1 LLHSNAWQHHLK
13 LKKFNTRRIFAEQ
26 NNRKQESAMENTW
39 LREEAL
45 TTKNALVV
53 DDGLVERLLG
63 KAMLEKL
70 GFSVS
75 MAASSEEALNWIG
88 QYPIDLVL
96 CDIAMPGMN
105 GLDLL
110 EVARTRPRAPL
121 FIMSTNYDD
130 AEHALASM
138 RRGAYG
144 YLIKPLRFEHLRQ
157 TVTDVMDKHR
167 TDRDT
172 ALEAEKLAQLDPLTN
187 LVNKAEFLR
196 RLSKRLP
203 KPDAGDGALMLIKIN
218 GLSHINHSYGRVA
231 GNKVLQFAAMTL
243 ARLVRPS
250 DVLSR
255 FGGDLFA
262 IYLDGVTLAQVHER
276 AQGMMLEVEAAKTVL
291 SGEAFSLH
299 LSMGGACISPGIDIE
314 DLLNR
319 ADFALHLAREHS
331 RSRMRIYSDAD
342 EAHKRELAHQLNT
355 LALVRAALDDR
366 SHISMHYQPI
376 IDLATGKI
384 THYEALFR
392 LTDDEG
398 KVCNTGELVKTCEV
412 FGLIGRLD
420 QAVIATCLEHVPSL
434 PEGTGMAINISG
446 KSIGD
451 PGLLQ
456 FIETQINHLNLD
468 PSRLIFELTETA
480 AFYNLGE
487 VRHFVQRIKSLGCRF
502 ALDDFGVGFS
512 SFYYIKELDFDYL
525 KLDGTFIVNLT
536 RNPQDQVFV
545 RAMVEISKVF
555 GLSVIAEWV
564 EDAATAEMLRDFGVM
579 LGQGYYFG
587 KPQMLPQ

>member
-1 LLHSNAWQHHLK
+1 MQDTLAN
-13 LKKFNTRRIFAEQ
+13 
-26 NNRKQESAMENTW
+26 
-39 LREEAL
+39 EE
-45 TTKNALVV
+45 TQVTKNALVV

-70 GFSVS
+70 GFTVS
-75 MAASSEEALNWIG
+75 MVASGAEAMEWIE
-88 QYPIDLVL
+88 QYPVDLVL
-96 CDIAMPGMN
+96 CDIAMPGMS

-110 EVARTRPRAPL
+110 DMAHARPRTPL

-157 TVTDVMDKHR
+157 TVTEVMVKYKN
-167 TDRDT
+167 DRNT
-172 ALEAEKLAQLDPLTN
+172 ALEAEKIAQHDPLTD
-187 LVNKAEFLR
+187 LINKNEFLR
-196 RLSKRLP
+196 RLSNRVLTLQT
-203 KPDAGDGALMLIKIN
+203 DNSTGALMLIKIN
-218 GLSHINHSYGRVA
+218 GLNHINHTYGRIA
-231 GNKVLQFAAMTL
+231 GNKILQFAAMNL
-243 ARLVRPS
+243 SRLIRPS
-250 DVLSR
+250 DTLGR

-262 IYLDGVTLAQVHER
+262 IYLDGVAPAQVHER
-276 AQGMMLEVEAAKTVL
+276 VHSVMAEVEAAKTVL

-299 LSMGGACISPGIDIE
+299 LVIGGACAYAGVEVE

-331 RSRMRIYSDAD
+331 RSRIHIYSGAD
-342 EAHKRELAHQLNT
+342 EVHKHELAHQLNI
-355 LALVRAALDDR
+355 LGLVRAALDDR
-366 SHISMHYQPI
+366 SRMSMHYQPI
-376 IDLATGKI
+376 INLATGTI
-384 THYEALFR
+384 SHYEALLR
-392 LTDDEG
+392 LLDDDG
-398 KVCNTGELVKTCEV
+398 AVCNSGELVKTCEV
-412 FGLIGRLD
+412 FGLVSRLD
-420 QAVIATCLEHVPSL
+420 HAVVAACLDDLSSL
-434 PEGTGMAINISG
+434 PDDAGIAINISG

-451 PGLLQ
+451 PDLLRC
-456 FIETQINHLNLD
+456 IESQIENLGLD
-468 PSRLIFELTETA
+468 PSRIVFELTETA

-525 KLDGTFIVNLT
+525 KLDGSFIVNLT
-536 RNPQDQVFV
+536 QNPHDQVFV

-555 GLSVIAEWV
+555 GLTVIAEWV
-564 EDAATAEMLRDFGVM
+564 EDNATADMLRDFGVS

-587 KPQMLPQ
+587 KPKMLMQ

>member
-1 LLHSNAWQHHLK
+1 MQ
-13 LKKFNTRRIFAEQ
+13 NTLA
-26 NNRKQESAMENTW
+26 K
-39 LREEAL
+39 EEIQV
-45 TTKNALVV
+45 TKNALVV

-70 GFSVS
+70 GFAVS
-75 MAASSEEALNWIG
+75 MVASSEEALDWMD
-88 QYPIDLVL
+88 QHPIDLVL

-110 EVARTRPRAPL
+110 DAARARPRAPL

-157 TVTDVMDKHR
+157 TVTEVMAKYKNDR
-167 TDRDT
+167 TT
-172 ALEAEKLAQLDPLTN
+172 ALEAERLAQQDPLTELIN
-187 LVNKAEFLR
+187 RGEFLR
-196 RLSKRLP
+196 RLSNRIQAP
-203 KPDAGDGALMLIKIN
+203 QSGAGNGVLMLIKIN
-218 GLSHINHSYGRVA
+218 GLNHINHSYGRLA

-243 ARLVRPS
+243 SRLIRPS
-250 DVLSR
+250 DALAR

-262 IYLDGVTLAQVHER
+262 IYLDGVAPTQVHER
-276 AQGMMLEVEAAKTVL
+276 AQSIMAEVEAAKMVL

-299 LSMGGACISPGIDIE
+299 LAVGGACTCAGIEVE
-314 DLLNR
+314 DLLNH

-331 RSRMRIYSDAD
+331 RSRIHIYSGAD
-342 EAHKRELAHQLNT
+342 EIHKYELAHQLNI
-355 LALVRAALDDR
+355 LALVRAALDDKSR
-366 SHISMHYQPI
+366 MSMHYQPI
-376 IDLATGKI
+376 IDLATGTI
-384 THYEALFR
+384 SHYESLLR
-392 LTDDEG
+392 LVDDDG

-412 FGLIGRLD
+412 FGLVSRLD
-420 QAVIATCLEHVPSL
+420 HAVVAVCLDDMSRL
-434 PEGTGMAINISG
+434 PEGAGIAINISG

-451 PGLLQ
+451 PDLLQ
-456 FIETQINHLNLD
+456 FIETRIENLALD
-468 PSRLIFELTETA
+468 PSRIIFELTETA

-525 KLDGTFIVNLT
+525 KLDGSFIVKLT
-536 RNPQDQVFV
+536 QNPHDQVFV

-555 GLSVIAEWV
+555 GLTVIAEWV
-564 EDAATAEMLRDFGVM
+564 EDAATADMLRDFGVA

-587 KPQMLPQ
+587 KPQALAL

>member
-1 LLHSNAWQHHLK
+1 MHDTLV
-13 LKKFNTRRIFAEQ
+13 
-26 NNRKQESAMENTW
+26 
-39 LREEAL
+39 REEIQIAK
-45 TTKNALVV
+45 TALVV

-70 GFSVS
+70 GFTVA
-75 MAASSEEALNWIG
+75 MASSSEEALDWIG
-88 QYPIDLVL
+88 QYPVDLVL

-110 EVARTRPRAPL
+110 EVASTRPRAPL

-157 TVTDVMDKHR
+157 TVSEVMLKYR
-167 TDRDT
+167 NDRNT
-172 ALEAEKLAQLDPLTN
+172 ALEAEKLAQQDPLTN
-187 LVNKAEFLR
+187 LINRGEFLR
-196 RLSKRLP
+196 RLSNWMQTTHP
-203 KPDAGDGALMLIKIN
+203 YPDSGALLLIKIN
-218 GLSHINHSYGRVA
+218 GLNHINHSYGRVA

-243 ARLVRPS
+243 SRLIRPS
-250 DVLSR
+250 DVPCR

-262 IYLDGVTLAQVHER
+262 IYLDGVTPAQVLER
-276 AQGMMLEVEAAKTVL
+276 AQGVMADVEAAKMVL

-299 LSMGGACISPGIDIE
+299 LAVGGACTYPGIEVE
-314 DLLNR
+314 DLLNH

-331 RSRMRIYSDAD
+331 RSRIHIYSGAD
-342 EAHKRELAHQLNT
+342 EVHKHELAHQLNT

-366 SHISMHYQPI
+366 SRMSMHYQPI
-376 IDLATGKI
+376 IDLTTGKI
-384 THYEALFR
+384 SHYESLLR
-392 LTDDEG
+392 LLDDEG
-398 KVCNTGELVKTCEV
+398 KVCNAGELVKTCEV
-412 FGLIGRLD
+412 FGLISRLD
-420 QAVIATCLEHVPSL
+420 HAVVAACLEEVSRL
-434 PEGTGMAINISG
+434 PEDAGIAINLSG

-451 PGLLQ
+451 PDLLQ
-456 FIETQINHLNLD
+456 FIESRIENLAIN
-468 PSRLIFELTETA
+468 PSRIIFELTETA

-525 KLDGTFIVNLT
+525 KLDGSFIVKLT
-536 RNPQDQVFV
+536 QNPQDQVFV

-555 GLSVIAEWV
+555 GLTVIAEWV
-564 EDAATAEMLRDFGVM
+564 EDAATAEMLRDFGVA

-587 KPQMLPQ
+587 KPQLLVP